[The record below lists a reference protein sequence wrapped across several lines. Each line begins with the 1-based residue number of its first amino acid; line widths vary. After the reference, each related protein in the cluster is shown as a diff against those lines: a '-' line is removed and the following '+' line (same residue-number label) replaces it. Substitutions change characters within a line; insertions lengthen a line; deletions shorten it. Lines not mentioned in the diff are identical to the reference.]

1 MKWVFRM
8 VKCITG
14 AILLASCA
22 TNDPIPINPGRT
34 VDLGEEFNYMLF
46 TRSGS
51 SSNGFITGF
60 DEFPPATVDAPAL
73 PTTIAYPAISGGVA
87 FQDYVVNQQKL
98 FSGPGYQK
106 VTLLDGFQP
115 SDGSIIETFRGGS
128 SVVFAS
134 ASRGYYVDFNT
145 TNIQVFNPST
155 FNRTGEIDMSE
166 AMTIPE
172 NGANYYNDL
181 YIRGDKMFAC
191 LYTGLTFPPFVYQNE
206 GGSILAVIDLNTGT
220 FEKNIIIPGTKYAGQ
235 PFMRFKSNTVDE
247 EGNLY
252 IPTQG
257 GLGLEGPDEFTP
269 AKIVRVLAGADEMD
283 TSYEF
288 IPQYAIEG
296 AANTPVINAGFLYV
310 RDGIAYTNVLM
321 EEPSNGADLVNL
333 PLMRWAKLDLVN
345 KTAELVEGIPMNA
358 GLTAGMAYNYNDKV
372 QLTVYNSVE
381 GINAIYET
389 DPATNT
395 AEKRIDVVAGGIIY
409 GLYEILETN

>member
-1 MKWVFRM
+1 
-8 VKCITG
+8 
-14 AILLASCA
+14 
-22 TNDPIPINPGRT
+22 
-34 VDLGEEFNYMLF
+34 
-46 TRSGS
+46 
-51 SSNGFITGF
+51 
-60 DEFPPATVDAPAL
+60 
-73 PTTIAYPAISGGVA
+73 
-87 FQDYVVNQQKL
+87 
-98 FSGPGYQK
+98 
-106 VTLLDGFQP
+106 
-115 SDGSIIETFRGGS
+115 
-128 SVVFAS
+128 
-134 ASRGYYVDFNT
+134 
-145 TNIQVFNPST
+145 
-155 FNRTGEIDMSE
+155 
-166 AMTIPE
+166 
-172 NGANYYNDL
+172 
-181 YIRGDKMFAC
+181 
-191 LYTGLTFPPFVYQNE
+191 
-206 GGSILAVIDLNTGT
+206 
-220 FEKNIIIPGTKYAGQ
+220 
-235 PFMRFKSNTVDE
+235 MRFKSNTVDE

-269 AKIVRVLAGADEMD
+269 AKIVRVLAGADEVD